1 MGNLLF
7 SFVFCRIL
15 SLNLCVFCWIGLA
28 YFLVACLTDSN
39 SIILFLATLQGMLS
53 KEKACTSLALVMM
66 NGLVINRILAKPLGE
81 LSC

>member
-1 MGNLLF
+1 MCFLLD
-7 SFVFCRIL
+7 
-15 SLNLCVFCWIGLA
+15 WISA
-28 YFLVACLTDSN
+28 FLVACLTDSN